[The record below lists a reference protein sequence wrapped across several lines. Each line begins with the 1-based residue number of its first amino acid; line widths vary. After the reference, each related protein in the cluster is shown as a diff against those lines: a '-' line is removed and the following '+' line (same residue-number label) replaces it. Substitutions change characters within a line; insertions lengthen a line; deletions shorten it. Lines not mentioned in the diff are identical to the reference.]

1 MRGYRQLLDHAVQ
14 ARETPRCVA
23 VTIGTIEVRL
33 VSKIAQ
39 KCTEPR
45 IKNECSKSVPIEYRL
60 NV

>member
-23 VTIGTIEVRL
+23 VTIGTIVVRL

-45 IKNECSKSVPIEYRL
+45 IKNGV
-60 NV
+60 